1 MSRLSRVSKGLL
13 RCDCAL
19 LAVAN
24 ASPALERAEHEV
36 TYKERESHYDIQP
49 IYCLITCHITLVS
62 QVNDHQDILEQ
73 SQIETT
79 DIVGSITYK
88 NSARSR
94 DDAIVVFARCCV
106 KFFIE

>member
-36 TYKERESHYDIQP
+36 TYKERERERVIM
-49 IYCLITCHITLVS
+49 IYNLSTAL
-62 QVNDHQDILEQ
+62 LL
-73 SQIETT
+73 
-79 DIVGSITYK
+79 
-88 NSARSR
+88 
-94 DDAIVVFARCCV
+94 AI
-106 KFFIE
+106 

>member
-36 TYKERESHYDIQP
+36 TYKERERVIM
-49 IYCLITCHITLVS
+49 IYNLSTAL
-62 QVNDHQDILEQ
+62 LL
-73 SQIETT
+73 
-79 DIVGSITYK
+79 
-88 NSARSR
+88 
-94 DDAIVVFARCCV
+94 AI
-106 KFFIE
+106 

>member
-36 TYKERESHYDIQP
+36 TYIYIYRERERESHYDIQP

-62 QVNDHQDILEQ
+62 QVNDHQDIL
-73 SQIETT
+73 
-79 DIVGSITYK
+79 
-88 NSARSR
+88 
-94 DDAIVVFARCCV
+94 
-106 KFFIE
+106 